1 MPVTQEME
9 DQSTMK
15 KLMDGDK
22 DNMDHTGVAIGDQG
36 GILVME
42 IEGDY
47 ETDNAP
53 QVPD

>member
-1 MPVTQEME
+1 
-9 DQSTMK
+9 
-15 KLMDGDK
+15 
-22 DNMDHTGVAIGDQG
+22 MDHTGVAIGDQG

-53 QVPD
+53 QVPDQFEVIVCEDENSY